1 VACAMSKPEGLLKKF
16 RRLERQAESLYADLS
31 NGFLLR
37 RVLEKRRVLS
47 KREFFFKGYFFVKR
61 LFF

>member
-1 VACAMSKPEGLLKKF
+1 MCYVET
-16 RRLERQAESLYADLS
+16 RRAFEEVSPTRTT
-31 NGFLLR
+31 GGVFVRGPFKRFFLR